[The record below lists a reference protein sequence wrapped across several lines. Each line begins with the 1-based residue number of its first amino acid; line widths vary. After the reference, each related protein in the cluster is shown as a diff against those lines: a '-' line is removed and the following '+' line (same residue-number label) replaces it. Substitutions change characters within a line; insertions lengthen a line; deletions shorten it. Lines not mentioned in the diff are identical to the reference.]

1 MKRVLTMNEHITL
14 VSGLPRSGT
23 SMMMKMLQAGGLG
36 LLTDEIRTADE
47 DNPKGYFE
55 LERVKQLKNENAWLE
70 DARGKAVKV
79 ISQLLFDLP
88 RTHQYKVIFMRRRLE
103 EVLSSQKQML
113 LRRGTFDPKVPEETL
128 RATFLKHLD
137 TVTEWLRAQR
147 HIDVLYVSYNRML
160 EDAGPFVDRIN
171 VFLGGQMDTEAM
183 RAVVDPDL
191 YRQRAT

>member
-1 MKRVLTMNEHITL
+1 
-14 VSGLPRSGT
+14 
-23 SMMMKMLQAGGLG
+23 MMMKMLQAGGLG

-47 DNPKGYFE
+47 DNPRGYFE

-88 RTHQYKVIFMRRRLE
+88 STHQYKVIFMRRRLE

-113 LRRGTFDPKVPEETL
+113 LRRGTFDSDVPEETL

-137 TVTEWLRAQR
+137 TVSGWLRTQK
-147 HIDVLYVSYNRML
+147 HIEVLYVSYNRMI

-171 VFLGGQMDTEAM
+171 AFLGGQLDTEAM
-183 RAVVDPDL
+183 NAVVDPDL